1 MSPRDVLG
9 NNEWLGRWLANAAR
23 DRDVIAVA
31 LTLFLAGVMRVAS
44 RQSPQPSTEPPPPN
58 AFIFLLPSLFAVAVW
73 FVTAPAIR
81 FTLGPLW
88 VIAIGAL
95 ALSAARVERRASTAM
110 HATLL
115 LGLGTAFTIGV
126 TEADSAPYW
135 RPIRQMTTLSGLS
148 INVPVNSDQ
157 CGDAPLPC
165 SSQPPD
171 ERLELRQPGT
181 LAKGF
186 RIGYSRMN
194 TPIGSENDP
203 RK

>member
-1 MSPRDVLG
+1 
-9 NNEWLGRWLANAAR
+9 
-23 DRDVIAVA
+23 VIAVA
-31 LTLFLAGVMRVAS
+31 FTLILAGALGVAS
-44 RQSPQPSTEPPPPN
+44 RGSRQRSTDPTPLN
-58 AFIFLLPSLFAVAVW
+58 AFIFLLPSLFALAVW

-88 VIAIGAL
+88 VIAVGML
-95 ALSAARVERRASTAM
+95 ALSAARAGYLSLVERRASTAM
-110 HATLL
+110 RATLL
-115 LGLGTAFTIGV
+115 LVLAMAFTIGLV
-126 TEADSAPYW
+126 ESDSAAAS
-135 RPIRQMTTLSGLS
+135 RLVSPITTLSGL
-148 INVPVNSDQ
+148 INVPAKGDQ

-165 SSQPPD
+165 SSQPPN

-194 TPIGSENDP
+194 TPTGSVNDS